1 MCELLGMSSRR
12 PVRLTFSLQTLASHS
27 IPPDRQSDG
36 WGAVFYQGNDVA
48 LSREPIAASTR
59 PLVVFL
65 GQQGPSSSL
74 AISHIRHAT
83 RGEITLANTQPFI
96 REWARR
102 VHVFAHSG
110 DLPTISN
117 ASALRY
123 DRFRPVGTTDS
134 EQAFCA
140 LMERIAALGS
150 DVSLA
155 QQFGTVKRFAE
166 DLSEFG
172 PANFL
177 YSDGD
182 TLFAYGHRRL
192 QQHTGKVSA
201 PGLHLYTCRCEHDDY
216 SIDVQGLSIASG
228 FQEVAMVASVALS
241 DDSQSWRPL
250 AEGELLAIRGGKV
263 LIPRSLENSITGD

>member
-1 MCELLGMSSRR
+1 MAGERC
-12 PVRLTFSLQTLASHS
+12 S
-27 IPPDRQSDG
+27 I
-36 WGAVFYQGNDVA
+36 QGNDVA

-216 SIDVQGLSIASG
+216 SIDVQGLSIATG